1 MDNHSFNYRA
11 YSLIHKLKQLDG
23 AIPYDGDASVQVV
36 FKLAN
41 GKTLRIGMTEEV
53 DSIWCD
59 QYEGLFGEFKQ
70 ESST

>member
-1 MDNHSFNYRA
+1 MDNHNLIYR
-11 YSLIHKLKQLDG
+11 LKRMVG
-23 AIPYDGDASVQVV
+23 AIPYDGELSTQVV

-41 GKTLRIGMTEEV
+41 GKTLRIGVT
-53 DSIWCD
+53 DGDDTIWCD